1 MIISC
6 DIDCVLNNLVE
17 IVLEQYNADSGD
29 NLTVDKITD
38 YKIAN
43 FTMAGYDITK
53 YFNSEY
59 TREHL
64 AWDVEWVANIID
76 NNLFDIYFTTSTYPE
91 SCEWKIKALVNAISA
106 FSSKSE
112 EFIYNYVLS
121 HFIRMENKQLVR
133 ADIVIDDCIDNLQ
146 LWNDK
151 VYNILLSKPWNT
163 RLAHQYNV
171 QQRQSSI
178 LICDN
183 ADDIYTCLDAIKNG
197 KGK

>member
-91 SCEWKIKALVNAISA
+91 
-106 FSSKSE
+106 
-112 EFIYNYVLS
+112 LS
-121 HFIRMENKQLVR
+121 
-133 ADIVIDDCIDNLQ
+133 
-146 LWNDK
+146 
-151 VYNILLSKPWNT
+151 
-163 RLAHQYNV
+163 
-171 QQRQSSI
+171 
-178 LICDN
+178 LIH
-183 ADDIYTCLDAIKNG
+183 I
-197 KGK
+197 